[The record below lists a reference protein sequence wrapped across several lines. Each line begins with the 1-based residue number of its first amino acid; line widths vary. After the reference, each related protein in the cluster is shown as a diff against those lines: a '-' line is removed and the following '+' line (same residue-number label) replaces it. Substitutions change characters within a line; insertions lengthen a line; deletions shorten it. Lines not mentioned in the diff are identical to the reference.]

1 MVKKY
6 LNQRQINKLRR
17 ELVAKTRKNKK
28 KKNIR
33 NNFYKSH
40 NSNNSN
46 YSNISPNSQKLSSE
60 YYKMN
65 NKAIGINFE
74 TNIRESLQSDYGW
87 KNVGFKEAF
96 FYTEI
101 KINGQTE
108 IITSVNKK
116 AINVNNNIAIFQINK
131 NKSLEIIEDEKVIKN
146 KNNELPKNITV
157 FDQEIEINTVR
168 EAEIDGLFKD
178 YNLNKFDKEEI
189 I

>member
-1 MVKKY
+1 
-6 LNQRQINKLRR
+6 
-17 ELVAKTRKNKK
+17 
-28 KKNIR
+28 
-33 NNFYKSH
+33 
-40 NSNNSN
+40 
-46 YSNISPNSQKLSSE
+46 
-60 YYKMN
+60 MN

-146 KNNELPKNITV
+146 ENNELPKNITV
-157 FDQEIEINTVR
+157 FDQFKNLKYLDLSYNKISDINILEKVNFNKLEELNLKDNEIRDITILEKVNFKQLQQLNLRNNEIS
-168 EAEIDGLFKD
+168 D
-178 YNLNKFDKEEI
+178 YSILEKIEKINSI